1 MSLRPDSAPTREYIA
16 IPPAS
21 LSIFAVIKPGP
32 IILKRRSILGIR
44 EDGFFLLL
52 IIKHPLFQRLVE

>member
-1 MSLRPDSAPTREYIA
+1 MSLKPDSAPTSEYIA

-21 LSIFAVIKPGP
+21 LSIFAVINPGP
-32 IILKRRSILGIR
+32 IMLKRRSILGII

-52 IIKHPLFQRLVE
+52 I

>member
-1 MSLRPDSAPTREYIA
+1 MSLKPDSAPTSEYIA

-21 LSIFAVIKPGP
+21 LSIFAVINPGP
-32 IILKRRSILGIR
+32 IMLKRRNILGII

-52 IIKHPLFQRLVE
+52 I